1 VKLRENARFP
11 NFPLVI
17 LQLPL
22 IIRRSLP
29 CAGSRPFLGT
39 QDFKYGMRTLT
50 ETERKLIMDS
60 GIFDAVWYSNR
71 FADVA
76 MVGLDPLEHFLRIGI
91 HAGRDPG
98 PMFDGKFYLSQLN
111 GAREVSV
118 PLIDYLKQGREDRL
132 NPHPSFD
139 ASFYLFNNSDVASSE
154 IDPLYHFLHH
164 GLHEGRLGCMEAI
177 DIHGISASISVVIP
191 TYNRSA
197 SLPQTVKA
205 LFDCAAG
212 LDVEVVI
219 VNDGSSDNT
228 EEVLGRLKEVYPQ
241 LTTLTIANQGAGV
254 ARNHGASVAKK
265 DIILFIGDDILPA
278 SLHFLSAHA
287 KFHQDNPN
295 LGFAVLGKVDWPPD
309 DEFEVTHVMR
319 HIQGLGGEQFG
330 YTDMQPYRTWD
341 WRFFYTC
348 NVSVKRTCVDDW
360 LIQGFSSAFSGCGF
374 EDGEFALRMGKS
386 HGAFPILYITE
397 SLGYHFHKHTI
408 ESFLRRQRFAGA
420 MAKTL
425 IDLHPEVGMESG
437 FGAVYEALQYRLP
450 QDLPSI
456 RINLSL
462 AESLFGWAK
471 SLEKNGSL
479 GSEKWHKELLHC
491 VFRISVFLGFIENAC
506 TPLSNYAGALAYTL
520 DSSCQPLVNIL
531 PQARWEEFGFSE
543 RAAE

>member
-1 VKLRENARFP
+1 
-11 NFPLVI
+11 
-17 LQLPL
+17 
-22 IIRRSLP
+22 
-29 CAGSRPFLGT
+29 
-39 QDFKYGMRTLT
+39 MRTLT
-50 ETERKLIMDS
+50 DNERQLIADS
-60 GIFDAVWYSNR
+60 GLFDADWYAEKYR
-71 FADVA
+71 DVGI
-76 MVGLDPLEHFLRIGI
+76 VGLDPLDHFLRIGI
-91 HAGRDPG
+91 YMDREPG
-98 PMFDGKFYLSQLN
+98 PMFDNKYYLTQLN
-111 GAREVSV
+111 GRREVSF
-118 PLIDYLKQGREDRL
+118 PIIDYINTVRL
-132 NPHPSFD
+132 EGLSCHPSFD
-139 ASFYLFNNSDVASSE
+139 ALFYMHNNSDVLASGM
-154 IDPLYHFLHH
+154 DPFQHFLQH
-164 GLHEGRLGCMEAI
+164 GCHEGRLGCMEEI
-177 DIHGISASISVVIP
+177 DIHGISTSISVVIP

-228 EEVLGRLKEVYPQ
+228 EEVLGHLKEVYPQ
-241 LTTLTIANQGAGV
+241 LTTLTIPNQGAGV
-254 ARNHGASVAKK
+254 ARNHGAAIAKK

-278 SLHFLSAHA
+278 SPHFLSAHA
-287 KFHQDNPN
+287 KFHQDNSY

-319 HIQGLGGEQFG
+319 HIQGSGGEQFG

-360 LIQGFSSAFSGCGF
+360 VTQGFSSAFSGCGF
-374 EDGEFALRMGKS
+374 EDGEFALRMGKN
-386 HGAFPILYITE
+386 HGSFPILYIKE
-397 SLGYHFHKHTI
+397 SLGHHFHKHTVD
-408 ESFLRRQRFAGA
+408 SFLRRQRFAGA

-425 IDLHPEVGMESG
+425 IDLHPQATWESG
-437 FGAVYEALQYRLP
+437 FGAVYEALQDRLP

-491 VFRISVFLGFIENAC
+491 IFRISVFLGFIENAC

-531 PQARWEEFGFSE
+531 PKARWEEFGFSE
-543 RAAE
+543 RTA

>member
-1 VKLRENARFP
+1 MEQER
-11 NFPLVI
+11 
-17 LQLPL
+17 QL
-22 IIRRSLP
+22 II
-29 CAGSRPFLGT
+29 
-39 QDFKYGMRTLT
+39 
-50 ETERKLIMDS
+50 DS
-60 GIFDAVWYSNR
+60 GLFDAEWYSEKYK
-71 FADVA
+71 DVPK
-76 MVGLDPLEHFLRIGI
+76 VGIAPLEHFLRIGI
-91 HAGRDPG
+91 WLCRDPG
-98 PMFDGKFYLSQLN
+98 PFFSSNHYLLQVNNRQNVKF
-111 GAREVSV
+111 
-118 PLIDYLKQGREDRL
+118 PLIHYLKQESKDCFEPHSRF
-132 NPHPSFD
+132 NPC
-139 ASFYLFNNSDVASSE
+139 FYLKNNLDVAAAGM
-154 IDPLYHFLHH
+154 DPFQHFLQH
-164 GLHEGRLGCMEAI
+164 GRHEGRLGCREEI
-177 DIHGISASISVVIP
+177 DINGISTSISVVIP

-319 HIQGLGGEQFG
+319 HIQGSGGEQFG

-360 LIQGFSSAFSGCGF
+360 LTQGFSSAFSGCGF

-397 SLGYHFHKHTI
+397 SLGYHFHKHTV

-437 FGAVYEALQYRLP
+437 FGAVYEALQYRLL

-506 TPLSNYAGALAYTL
+506 TPLSNYAAALAYTL

-531 PQARWEEFGFSE
+531 PKARWEDFGFSE
-543 RAAE
+543 RTAV